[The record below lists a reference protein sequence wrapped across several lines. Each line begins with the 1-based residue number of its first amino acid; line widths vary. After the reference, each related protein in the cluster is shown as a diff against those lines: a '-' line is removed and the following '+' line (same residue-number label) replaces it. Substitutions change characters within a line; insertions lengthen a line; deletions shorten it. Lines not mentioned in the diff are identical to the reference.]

1 MGLPFHN
8 CAISRVSIALGS
20 SRWEGILVEVV
31 TRPFGR
37 SMFGSAVLY
46 SVDRAE
52 MDEAD
57 FLER

>member
-1 MGLPFHN
+1 
-8 CAISRVSIALGS
+8 
-20 SRWEGILVEVV
+20 VEVV